1 MSTPPNPQKRSDPQ
15 KRRTVTRAI
24 LGVALLALLVGMAAN
39 TRFLTPDEAT
49 AVSPAEFDAAVY
61 AADNFPAIA
70 DAVQTNA
77 HKLTVVVPAVTA
89 DPAAAGLEYGNVAG
103 TDKYAIPV
111 TLTGLV
117 SEVDENFLTIAV
129 QGIPPETS
137 VIVPIAQAINGTA
150 LRDVTGE
157 IGFSDFTDQ
166 TEYQQVANELK
177 AVATTDV
184 VGSIDPAALLDTQ
197 VTVDGVF
204 VTNSGPEGTFLVTPV
219 SIESAAE

>member
-1 MSTPPNPQKRSDPQ
+1 MSTPPDSQ
-15 KRRTVTRAI
+15 KRRTVRSAV
-24 LGVALLALLVGMAAN
+24 LLVALLALLVGMAVN
-39 TRFLTPDEAT
+39 TKFLTADEAS
-49 AVSPAEFDAAVY
+49 AASPAEFDAAVY

-70 DAVQTNA
+70 ESVQTDANDLSTIVA
-77 HKLTVVVPAVTA
+77 AVTA

-117 SEVDENFLTIAV
+117 SAVDENFLTIAV
-129 QGIPPETS
+129 EGVPAEIS
-137 VIVPIAQAINGTA
+137 VLVPIAQAINGTA

-166 TEYQQVANELK
+166 TEYQQAANELK
-177 AVATTDV
+177 AVAASEV
-184 VGSIDPAALLDTQ
+184 VGSIDPAALLNTQ

-204 VTNSGPEGTFLVTPV
+204 VTNSGPDGTFLITPV
-219 SIESAAE
+219 SIEGASE